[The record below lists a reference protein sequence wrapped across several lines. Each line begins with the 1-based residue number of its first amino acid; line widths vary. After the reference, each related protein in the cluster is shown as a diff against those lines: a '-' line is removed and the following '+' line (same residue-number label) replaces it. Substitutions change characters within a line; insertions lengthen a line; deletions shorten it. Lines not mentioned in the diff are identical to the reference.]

1 MEYVEITNSQFK
13 EGLRTKRNMMVF
25 GPSGYGKTATVEEY
39 ADEDGLRIA
48 YVDMAGQLPES
59 VAGIPAVI
67 RTKVTEVKDYSKD
80 IAKIKADI
88 EHLNNKLNDLA
99 IAQDNDNFDKIQA
112 QILHTINEM
121 VILQDQLKALIE
133 ADGKE
138 ETYYRRMLDV
148 ELREFLECE
157 GEGWILFFDEIN
169 QGSPEALNTLYSIT
183 HPNPSMRRWAGHRI
197 SKCQIVACGNLS
209 DGTDGTV
216 YLTDLPTPL
225 LNRFFVFKLKPSKK
239 DATDYLKKKYKNIP
253 QVAKYIK
260 VMLDNNI
267 APRDVDLA
275 LDVLQYDHDGIFLE
289 AKLGTALTAKIY
301 DIQKGIKNL
310 DPAELL
316 KNARKVYEQFMED
329 GEVMFGAE
337 TIRTE
342 EDLKSKFTE
351 FLSDEEIAGIF
362 KGGVE

>member
-1 MEYVEITNSQFK
+1 MDFVEITNSQFK
-13 EGLRTKRNMMVF
+13 EGLKTRRNMLVF

-39 ADEDGLRIA
+39 AKENKLKIA

-59 VAGIPAVI
+59 IAGIPAAVM
-67 RTKVTEVKDYSKD
+67 TK
-80 IAKIKADI
+80 
-88 EHLNNKLNDLA
+88 
-99 IAQDNDNFDKIQA
+99 
-112 QILHTINEM
+112 
-121 VILQDQLKALIE
+121 
-133 ADGKE
+133 DG
-138 ETYYRRMLDV
+138 TTGHYRRMLDI
-148 ELREFLECE
+148 ELKDFLECE
-157 GEGWILFFDEIN
+157 GEGYVLFFDEIN
-169 QGSPEALNTLYSIT
+169 QGSPESLNTLYGIT
-183 HPNPSMRRWAGHRI
+183 HPNPDMRRWCGHRL

-225 LNRFFVFKLKPSKK
+225 LNRFFCFKLKPNKK

-253 QVAKYIK
+253 QVGKYIK

-275 LDVLQYDHDGIFLE
+275 LDILQYDHDGMFLE

-301 DIQKGIKNL
+301 DLQKGIKNL

-337 TIRTE
+337 TITTE
-342 EDLKSKFTE
+342 DELKSKFTE

-362 KGGVE
+362 KGGE

>member
-13 EGLRTKRNMMVF
+13 EGLKTKRNMMVF
-25 GPSGYGKTATVEEY
+25 GLSGYGKTATVEEY
-39 ADEDGLRIA
+39 AEENGLKIA
-48 YVDMAGQLPES
+48 YCDMAGQLPES
-59 VAGIPAVI
+59 VAGIPCVY
-67 RTKVTEVKDYSKD
+67 TKEKDG
-80 IAKIKADI
+80 
-88 EHLNNKLNDLA
+88 L
-99 IAQDNDNFDKIQA
+99 
-112 QILHTINEM
+112 
-121 VILQDQLKALIE
+121 
-133 ADGKE
+133 GG
-138 ETYYRRMLDV
+138 TYYKRMLDI
-148 ELREFLECE
+148 ELKEFLECE

-209 DGTDGTV
+209 DGSDGTV

-275 LDVLQYDHDGIFLE
+275 LDILQYDHDGIFLE

-301 DIQKGIKNL
+301 DLQKGIKNL

-337 TIRTE
+337 TITTE
-342 EDLKSKFTE
+342 EELKSKFTE

>member
-1 MEYVEITNSQFK
+1 MEFIEITNSQFK
-13 EGLRTKRNMMVF
+13 AGLKTKRNMLVL
-25 GPSGYGKTATVEEY
+25 GKSGYGKTATVEEY
-39 ADEDGLRIA
+39 AEEQGLKIA
-48 YVDMAGQLPES
+48 YCDMAGQLPES

-67 RTKVTEVKDYSKD
+67 STKVTEIKDYSKD
-80 IAKIKADI
+80 IATIKADI
-88 EHLNNKLNDLA
+88 ERLNDKLTDLT
-99 IAQDNDNFDKIQA
+99 IAQDSDNFDEIQA
-112 QILHTINEM
+112 QILHTIDAM
-121 VILQDQLKALIE
+121 VILQKQLKALTE

-157 GEGWILFFDEIN
+157 GEGWLLFFDEIN
-169 QGSPEALNTLYSIT
+169 QGSPESLNTLYSIT

-197 SKCQIVACGNLS
+197 GKCQIVACGNLS

-225 LNRFFVFKLKPSKK
+225 LNRFFCFKLKPNKK
-239 DATDYLKKKYKNIP
+239 DATDYLKKKYENIP

-260 VMLDNNI
+260 VMLDSNI

-275 LDVLQYDHDGIFLE
+275 LDVLQYDHDGMFLE

-310 DPAELL
+310 DPAEIL
-316 KNARKVYEQFMED
+316 KNAKSIHDQFVEY
-329 GEVMFGAE
+329 GEVVFGAE
-337 TIRTE
+337 TVRTE
-342 EDLKSKFTE
+342 EELKTKLRDYLT
-351 FLSDEEIAGIF
+351 DEEIAGIF
-362 KGGVE
+362 KGGRE

>member
-1 MEYVEITNSQFK
+1 MDFIEITNSQFK
-13 EGLRTKRNMMVF
+13 EGLKTKRNMLVF

-39 ADEDGLRIA
+39 AKENGLRIA

-59 VAGIPAVI
+59 IAGIPAI
-67 RTKVTEVKDYSKD
+67 YTKAPIKDLLMELSK
-80 IAKIKADI
+80 
-88 EHLNNKLNDLA
+88 KLKDLA
-99 IAQDNDNFDKIQA
+99 LENKEDTKEFFETFK
-112 QILHTINEM
+112 EM
-121 VILQDQLKALIE
+121 ERLSKTDT
-133 ADGKE
+133 DGQ
-138 ETYYRRMLDV
+138 YYKRMLDV
-148 ELREFLECE
+148 ELKEFLECE

-169 QGSPEALNTLYSIT
+169 QGSPESLNTLYGIT
-183 HPNPSMRRWAGHRI
+183 HPNPDMRRWCGHRI

-225 LNRFFVFKLKPSKK
+225 LNRFFCFKLKPSKK

-275 LDVLQYDHDGIFLE
+275 LDILQYDHDGMFLE

-301 DIQKGIKNL
+301 DLQKGIKNL

-329 GEVMFGAE
+329 GEIMFGAE
-337 TIRTE
+337 TITTE
-342 EDLKSKFTE
+342 EELKSKFSE

-362 KGGVE
+362 KGGK

>member
-1 MEYVEITNSQFK
+1 MDFVEITNSQFRD
-13 EGLRTKRNMMVF
+13 GLKTRRNMLVF

-39 ADEDGLRIA
+39 AKENELKIA

-59 VAGIPAVI
+59 IAGIPAAVM
-67 RTKVTEVKDYSKD
+67 TK
-80 IAKIKADI
+80 
-88 EHLNNKLNDLA
+88 
-99 IAQDNDNFDKIQA
+99 
-112 QILHTINEM
+112 
-121 VILQDQLKALIE
+121 
-133 ADGKE
+133 DG
-138 ETYYRRMLDV
+138 TTGHYRRMLDV
-148 ELREFLECE
+148 ELKDFLECE
-157 GEGWILFFDEIN
+157 GEGYVLFFDEIN
-169 QGSPEALNTLYSIT
+169 QGSPESLNTLYGIT
-183 HPNPSMRRWAGHRI
+183 HPNPDMRRWCGHRL

-225 LNRFFVFKLKPSKK
+225 LNRFFCFKLKPNKK

-253 QVAKYIK
+253 QVGKYIK

-275 LDVLQYDHDGIFLE
+275 LDILQYDHDGMFLE

-301 DIQKGIKNL
+301 DLQKGIKNL

-337 TIRTE
+337 TITTE
-342 EDLKSKFTE
+342 DELKSKFTE

-362 KGGVE
+362 KGGE

>member
-1 MEYVEITNSQFK
+1 MDFVEITNSQFK
-13 EGLRTKRNMMVF
+13 EGLKTKRNMLVF

-39 ADEDGLRIA
+39 AEENGLKIA

-59 VAGIPAVI
+59 IAGIPAI
-67 RTKVTEVKDYSKD
+67 YTKES
-80 IAKIKADI
+80 
-88 EHLNNKLNDLA
+88 
-99 IAQDNDNFDKIQA
+99 
-112 QILHTINEM
+112 
-121 VILQDQLKALIE
+121 
-133 ADGKE
+133 DGLGGQ
-138 ETYYRRMLDV
+138 YYKRMLDI
-148 ELREFLECE
+148 ELKDFLECE

-169 QGSPEALNTLYSIT
+169 QGSPESLNTLYGIT
-183 HPNPSMRRWAGHRI
+183 HPNPEMRRWCGHRL

-225 LNRFFVFKLKPSKK
+225 LNRFFCFKLKPSKK

-275 LDVLQYDHDGIFLE
+275 LDILQYDHDGMFLE

-301 DIQKGIKNL
+301 DLQKGIKNL

-329 GEVMFGAE
+329 GEIMFGAE
-337 TIRTE
+337 TITTE
-342 EDLKSKFTE
+342 EELKSKFSE

-362 KGGVE
+362 KGGVK

>member
-39 ADEDGLRIA
+39 ADEDGLKIA

-59 VAGIPAVI
+59 VAGIPCVY
-67 RTKVTEVKDYSKD
+67 TKDKDG
-80 IAKIKADI
+80 
-88 EHLNNKLNDLA
+88 LGG
-99 IAQDNDNFDKIQA
+99 
-112 QILHTINEM
+112 
-121 VILQDQLKALIE
+121 V
-133 ADGKE
+133 
-138 ETYYRRMLDV
+138 YYRRMLDV
-148 ELREFLECE
+148 ELKEFLECE
-157 GEGWILFFDEIN
+157 GEGWLLFFDEIN